1 MKHSVKTDKFASDLR
16 VLDNLANAYI
26 IIVKMGNSGLCG
38 RINGMNI

>member
-16 VLDNLANAYI
+16 VLDNLAMRI
-26 IIVKMGNSGLCG
+26 IIVKVGNSGLYG

>member
-16 VLDNLANAYI
+16 VLDNLAMRI
-26 IIVKMGNSGLCG
+26 IIVKMGNLGLCG